1 MKLTKFSH
9 SCVRLENEGKVLV
22 LDPGNFSEVDEAL
35 DGADFL
41 LITHA
46 HPDHFHAEKVLPLI
60 EANSELV
67 IYAPAAV
74 VETIK
79 DAVPAAKV
87 TEVEAETSFELD
99 GFSIKTFGGQHALIH
114 PLVKTIDN
122 FGYLINDKVY
132 HPGDSLVVPHG
143 LKVEHALAPIHAPW
157 NKMSEVIDFIIALGA
172 KKVYPIHNGLINE
185 NGHGII
191 ENQITNFAKKYGS
204 EYQHLDARESIEL

>member
-1 MKLTKFSH
+1 MKLTKFTH
-9 SCVRLENEGKVLV
+9 SCVRLENKGKVLV

-35 DGADFL
+35 DGADYL
-41 LITHA
+41 LVTHA
-46 HPDHFHAEKVLPLI
+46 HPDHFHGETVLPLI
-60 EANSELV
+60 KANPDLI

-79 DAVPAAKV
+79 DAVPDAKV
-87 TEVEAETSFELD
+87 TEAEAETSFELD

-132 HPGDSLVVPHG
+132 HPGDSLIVPHG
-143 LKVEHALAPIHAPW
+143 LTVEHALAPIHAPW
-157 NKMSEVIDFIIALGA
+157 NKMSEVIDFVIALGA

-204 EYQHLDARESIEL
+204 EYQHLDTRENIEL